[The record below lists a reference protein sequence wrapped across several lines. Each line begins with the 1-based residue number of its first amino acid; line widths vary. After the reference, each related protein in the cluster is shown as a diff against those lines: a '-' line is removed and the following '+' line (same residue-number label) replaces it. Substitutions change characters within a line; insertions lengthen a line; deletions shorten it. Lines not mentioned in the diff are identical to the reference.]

1 MTRTTKAVA
10 SAAMVLTLLGVVPGA
25 AQARSGDVTRKGSC
39 SGASVWKLRLRP
51 EDAGRIQVEYEV
63 DSNKVGQT
71 WRVRIVQNGTRI
83 FAGKRVTQ
91 APSGSF
97 TVHLRTKGVSG
108 TDRFR
113 ARASNVKSGETCL
126 GRASI

>member
-1 MTRTTKAVA
+1 MA
-10 SAAMVLTLLGVVPGA
+10 SGGGTEGEEGPGCP
-25 AQARSGDVTRKGSC
+25 GS
-39 SGASVWKLRLRP
+39 AW
-51 EDAGRIQVEYEV
+51 
-63 DSNKVGQT
+63 
-71 WRVRIVQNGTRI
+71 
-83 FAGKRVTQ
+83 VTQ